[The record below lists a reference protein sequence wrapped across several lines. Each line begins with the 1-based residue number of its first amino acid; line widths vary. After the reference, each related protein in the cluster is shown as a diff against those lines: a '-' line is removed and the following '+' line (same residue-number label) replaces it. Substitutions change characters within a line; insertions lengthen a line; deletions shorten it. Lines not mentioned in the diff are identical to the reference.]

1 MIATSS
7 PEIEH
12 QNLKSNGNVKDY
24 LIFLDKIAEQLQYR

>member
-12 QNLKSNGNVKDY
+12 QNLRSNG
-24 LIFLDKIAEQLQYR
+24 